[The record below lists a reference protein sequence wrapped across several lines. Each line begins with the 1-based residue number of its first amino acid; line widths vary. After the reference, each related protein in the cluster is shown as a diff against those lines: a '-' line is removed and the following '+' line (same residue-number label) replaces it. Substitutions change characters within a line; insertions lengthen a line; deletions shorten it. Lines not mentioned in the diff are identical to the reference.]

1 MTRGSVVP
9 SCPHYEGDQAVTVS
23 HSHAHTHSEPLTVEG
38 RLRQRRAS
46 QILIVILVPLAI
58 WTLVGLVLMWP
69 TNLASHIQKDVAQF
83 SVPGMTMPKAEVLA
97 VNEISCAGLEG
108 ATSSVTQTCAALT
121 VKLLDGEDTGKEVQV
136 NTTSPI
142 YKSGIQPGQRV
153 VIYRVP
159 TINGQANYQFA
170 DFARSGPVVFFAIL
184 FLLAT
189 VAVARL
195 RGLLSVIGLAWAS
208 FIMVAFIFPALIA
221 GSNPILVTLIGSSAI
236 MFVALYLTHG
246 FNTRTTTALLG
257 TLFGLALAAVLSYVA
272 LNWAHL
278 TGVSSETDYTL
289 QAAAPDMKLTAVVLS
304 GMIIAALGGL
314 NDVTITQASA
324 VWELADDPRKTAPQI
339 FRQAMRIGRDHIA
352 STVYTIVFATA
363 GASMSVLLLLAM
375 YDRPLY
381 STIMTEQFA
390 VEILRTLVGAV
401 GLTLAMPLT
410 TGIGA
415 LLVSRRPPLG
425 DEIDAGKVHALNAS
439 DELVDVDDYHPR
451 PEGSLASD

>member
-1 MTRGSVVP
+1 M
-9 SCPHYEGDQAVTVS
+9 S
-23 HSHAHTHSEPLTVEG
+23 HSHSHTEPTTIEG

-58 WTLVGLVLMWP
+58 WTLVGLVLLWP
-69 TNLASHIQKDVAQF
+69 TNVDSHIQKDVAQF
-83 SVPGMTMPKAEVLA
+83 SVPGMTMPKGEVLA

-108 ATSSVTQTCAALT
+108 STASSEQVCASLT
-121 VKLLDGEDTGKEVQV
+121 VKLLEGEDAGKDIQV
-136 NTTSPI
+136 NTTSAV
-142 YKSGIQPGQRV
+142 YASGIDPGQRV
-153 VIYRVP
+153 VIFRVP
-159 TINGQANYQFA
+159 TLEGQANYQFA
-170 DFARSGPVVFFAIL
+170 DFARTAPVIFFAVL
-184 FLLAT
+184 FLLVT
-189 VAVARL
+189 VAVARF
-195 RGLLSVIGLAWAS
+195 RGFMSVLGLAWAA
-208 FIMVAFIFPALIA
+208 FIMVAFIFPALIS
-221 GSNPILVTLIGSSAI
+221 GSSPIMVTLIGSSAI
-236 MFVALYLTHG
+236 MFVALYFTHG

-257 TLFGLALAAVLSYVA
+257 TMFGLILAAVLSYTA
-272 LNWAHL
+272 TSWAHL
-278 TGVSSETDYTL
+278 TGVASEEDFTL

-324 VWELADDPRKTAPQI
+324 VWELADDPHKTAGQI

-390 VEILRTLVGAV
+390 VEILRTLISAI

-415 LLVSRRPPLG
+415 LLVSRRPG
-425 DEIDAGKVHALNAS
+425 AHEEIDAGKINGPRVS

-451 PEGSLASD
+451 PEGSLTD

>member
-1 MTRGSVVP
+1 M
-9 SCPHYEGDQAVTVS
+9 S
-23 HSHAHTHSEPLTVEG
+23 HSHSHTVTEPTTVEG
-38 RLRQRRAS
+38 GLRQRRAS

-58 WTLVGLVLMWP
+58 WTLVGLVLLWP
-69 TNLASHIQKDVAQF
+69 TNLAAHVQKDVAQF
-83 SVPGMTMPKAEVLA
+83 SVAGLTMPKGEVLA

-108 ATSSVTQTCAALT
+108 STSASSQVCAALT
-121 VKLLDGEDTGKEVQV
+121 VRLLDGEDKGKEVQV
-136 NTTSPI
+136 NATAAI
-142 YKSGIQPGQRV
+142 YRSGIQAGQRV

-159 TINGQANYQFA
+159 TLDGQANYQFA
-170 DFARSGPVVFFAIL
+170 DFARTGPMIFFAVL

-189 VAVARL
+189 VAVARR
-195 RGLLSVIGLAWAS
+195 RGLMAVLGLVWAG
-208 FIMVAFIFPALIA
+208 FIMVAFVFPALIA
-221 GSNPILVTLIGSSAI
+221 GSNAILVTLVGASAI
-236 MFVALYLTHG
+236 MFVVLYLTHG

-257 TLFGLALAAVLSYVA
+257 TLFGLGLSAVLSYVA

-278 TGVSSETDYTL
+278 TGVATEEDYTL
-289 QAAAPDMKLTAVVLS
+289 GSAAPDMKLTAVVLS

-324 VWELADDPRKTAPQI
+324 VWELADDPDKSAAQI
-339 FRQAMRIGRDHIA
+339 YRQAMRIGRDHVA
-352 STVYTIVFATA
+352 STVYTIVFATV
-363 GASMSVLLLLAM
+363 GTSMSVLLLLAM

-390 VEILRTLVGAV
+390 VEILRTLVGAI

-415 LLVSRRPPLG
+415 LLVSRRGDAG
-425 DEIDAGKVHALNAS
+425 DEIDAGPVAAPNAS

-451 PEGSLASD
+451 PEGSYAD

>member
-1 MTRGSVVP
+1 M
-9 SCPHYEGDQAVTVS
+9 S
-23 HSHAHTHSEPLTVEG
+23 HSHSHTHSEPSTVEG

-58 WTLVGLVLMWP
+58 WTLVGLVLLWP
-69 TNLASHIQKDVAQF
+69 TNTSQHIQKDVAQF
-83 SVPGMTMPKAEVLA
+83 SVPGMTMPKGEVMA

-108 ATSSVTQTCAALT
+108 STSSAAQTCAALT
-121 VKLLDGEDTGKEVQV
+121 VQLLEGEDKGKDVQV
-136 NTTSPI
+136 NTTSAI
-142 YKSGIQPGQRV
+142 FKSGVQPGQRV
-153 VIYRVP
+153 VVYRVP
-159 TINGQANYQFA
+159 TLNGQANYQFA
-170 DFARSGPVVFFAIL
+170 DFARTGPVVFFAIA
-184 FLLAT
+184 FLLVT
-189 VAVARL
+189 VAVARR
-195 RGLLSVIGLAWAS
+195 RGLLSVIGLAWAA
-208 FIMVAFIFPALIA
+208 FIMVAFIFPALIS
-221 GSNPILVTLIGSSAI
+221 GSNAILVTLIGASAI
-236 MFVALYLTHG
+236 MFVALYFTHG

-257 TLFGLALAAVLSYVA
+257 TLFGLVLAAVLSYVA
-272 LNWAHL
+272 LSWGHL
-278 TGVSSETDYTL
+278 TGVASEEDYTL
-289 QAAAPDMKLTAVVLS
+289 SAAAPDMKLTAVVLS

-324 VWELADDPRKTAPQI
+324 VWELADDPRRTGPQI

-390 VEILRTLVGAV
+390 VEILRTLVGAI

-415 LLVSRRPPLG
+415 LLVSRRGTPSEEL
-425 DEIDAGKVHALNAS
+425 DSGKVYALNTS

-451 PEGSLASD
+451 PEGSLSTD

>member
-1 MTRGSVVP
+1 M
-9 SCPHYEGDQAVTVS
+9 S
-23 HSHAHTHSEPLTVEG
+23 HSHAHTVTAPSTVEG
-38 RLRQRRAS
+38 ALRHRRAS

-58 WTLVGLVLMWP
+58 WTLVGLVLLWP
-69 TNLASHIQKDVAQF
+69 TNLAAHIQKDVAQF
-83 SVPGMTMPKAEVLA
+83 SVAGMTMPKGEVQA

-108 ATSSVTQTCAALT
+108 ATSTTSQVCAALT
-121 VKLLDGEDTGKEVQV
+121 VKLLDGEDAGKEVQV
-136 NTTSPI
+136 NATAAI
-142 YKSGIQPGQRV
+142 YRSGIQPGQRV

-159 TINGQANYQFA
+159 TVDGQANYQFA
-170 DFARSGPVVFFAIL
+170 DFARTAPVVFFAVL
-184 FLLAT
+184 FLLVT
-189 VAVARL
+189 VAVARR
-195 RGLLSVIGLAWAS
+195 RGLLSVLGLAWAG
-208 FIMVAFIFPALIA
+208 FIMVAFVFPALIA
-221 GSNPILVTLIGSSAI
+221 GSNAILVTLVGASAI

-257 TLFGLALAAVLSYVA
+257 TLFGLGLAALLSYVA

-278 TGVSSETDYTL
+278 TGVATEEDYTL
-289 QAAAPDMKLTAVVLS
+289 GSAAPDMKLTAVVLS

-324 VWELADDPRKTAPQI
+324 VWELADDPDKSAGQI
-339 FRQAMRIGRDHIA
+339 FRQAMRIGRDHVA
-352 STVYTIVFATA
+352 STVYTIVFATV
-363 GASMSVLLLLAM
+363 GTSMSVLLLLAM

-390 VEILRTLVGAV
+390 VEILRTLVGAI

-415 LLVSRRPPLG
+415 LLVSRRSGAG
-425 DEIDAGKVHALNAS
+425 DEIDAGTVATPNTS

-451 PEGSLASD
+451 PEGSLTAD

>member
-1 MTRGSVVP
+1 M
-9 SCPHYEGDQAVTVS
+9 S
-23 HSHAHTHSEPLTVEG
+23 HSHSHSVTEPTTPEG
-38 RLRQRRAS
+38 GLRQRRAS

-58 WTLVGLVLMWP
+58 WTLVGLVLLWP
-69 TNLASHIQKDVAQF
+69 TNLAAHIQKDVAQF
-83 SVPGMTMPKAEVLA
+83 SVAGLTMPKGEVLA

-108 ATSSVTQTCAALT
+108 STSASSQVCAALT
-121 VKLLDGEDTGKEVQV
+121 VRLLDGEDKGKEVQV
-136 NTTSPI
+136 NATAAI
-142 YKSGIQPGQRV
+142 YRSGIQPGQRV

-159 TINGQANYQFA
+159 TLDGQANYQFA
-170 DFARSGPVVFFAIL
+170 DFARTGPMIFFAVL

-189 VAVARL
+189 VAVARR
-195 RGLLSVIGLAWAS
+195 RGLLAVLGLAWAG

-221 GSNPILVTLIGSSAI
+221 GSNAILVTLVGASAI

-257 TLFGLALAAVLSYVA
+257 TMFGLGLSAVLSYVA

-278 TGVSSETDYTL
+278 TGVATEEDYTL
-289 QAAAPDMKLTAVVLS
+289 GSAAPDMKLTAVVLS

-324 VWELADDPRKTAPQI
+324 VWELADDPDKSAGQI
-339 FRQAMRIGRDHIA
+339 YRQAMRIGRDHVA
-352 STVYTIVFATA
+352 STVYTIVFATV
-363 GASMSVLLLLAM
+363 GTSMSVLLLLAM

-390 VEILRTLVGAV
+390 VEILRTLVGAI

-415 LLVSRRPPLG
+415 LLVSRRGGAG
-425 DEIDAGKVHALNAS
+425 DQIEAGPVTVPDAS

-451 PEGSLASD
+451 PEGSFAD